1 MTIARIGNVTGHSKS
16 GYSNYRN
23 DHFWLFNQSC
33 VQFGAYPDNGQT
45 IEMTPVDVLARALG
59 ALALHP
65 RAGLHVANLQ
75 NPARIGQREWFDALS
90 KLGLVAKAEAPG
102 EWQLRLAGQDAS
114 SGLALL
120 REFYTGD
127 LSWHD
132 TPVEQAG
139 TIALLAQFD
148 IDLTADYARLIDV
161 YTCYLLGERF
171 FTVKEAALA
180 AT

>member
-1 MTIARIGNVTGHSKS
+1 M
-16 GYSNYRN
+16 
-23 DHFWLFNQSC
+23 
-33 VQFGAYPDNGQT
+33 
-45 IEMTPVDVLARALG
+45 
-59 ALALHP
+59 
-65 RAGLHVANLQ
+65 
-75 NPARIGQREWFDALS
+75 S

-102 EWQLRLAGQDAS
+102 EWQLRLAGLDAS

-120 REFYTGD
+120 RDFYTGD